1 LAQFASQAGRPTPR
15 LSPQALELLESYS
28 WPGNVRELR
37 NMMERAVMLTGAEVI
52 DLSHLPHERL
62 GRTLPHERISEPPPP
77 FRDPPSYTLRPGAYS
92 VVPGQ
97 ADNGSSPEATG
108 GADDERARIIRALDK
123 CAGNQTHAARMLGV
137 SRRTLISRIE
147 RYNLPRPRKREDMA

>member
-1 LAQFASQAGRPTPR
+1 
-15 LSPQALELLESYS
+15 
-28 WPGNVRELR
+28 
-37 NMMERAVMLTGAEVI
+37 MMERAVMITGADVI

-92 VVPGQ
+92 IVPGQ
-97 ADNGSSPEATG
+97 ADNGSTP
-108 GADDERARIIRALDK
+108 GAVAAAEVDDERARIIRALDK
-123 CAGNQTHAARMLGV
+123 CAGNQTHAARLLGV

-147 RYNLPRPRKREDMA
+147 RYQLPRPRKREDAI